1 MGKRT
6 SPNAIQDANDL
17 SQLGNIVQDKRN
29 GKRSGAKKGRR
40 NRHYEKQLI
49 RNALSAGLL
58 NAADIETG
66 PWFTQSPPFQPRG
79 SAHP

>member
-17 SQLGNIVQDKRN
+17 SQLANIVQDKRN

-49 RNALSAGLL
+49 RNAISSGVL
-58 NAADIETG
+58 
-66 PWFTQSPPFQPRG
+66 RG
-79 SAHP
+79 SDDQPDVDAPSDVV

>member
-6 SPNAIQDANDL
+6 APNAIGDANDL
-17 SQLGNIVQDKRN
+17 SQLASIVVDKRN

-49 RNALSAGLL
+49 KNAITAGLL
-58 NAADIETG
+58 NRTPAQDDDT
-66 PWFTQSPPFQPRG
+66 S
-79 SAHP
+79 

>member
-6 SPNAIQDANDL
+6 APNAIRDAHDL
-17 SQLGNIVQDKRN
+17 SKLSSIVVDKRN

-49 RNALSAGLL
+49 KNAISAGLL
-58 NAADIETG
+58 RRTDPLADD
-66 PWFTQSPPFQPRG
+66 
-79 SAHP
+79 

>member
-6 SPNAIQDANDL
+6 SPNAIKDANDL

-29 GKRSGAKKGRR
+29 GKRAGAKKSRR

-49 RNALSAGLL
+49 RNAISAGVLSGIDAEDL
-58 NAADIETG
+58 TPASPADY
-66 PWFTQSPPFQPRG
+66 
-79 SAHP
+79 A

>member
-17 SQLGNIVQDKRN
+17 SQLANIVQDKRN
-29 GKRSGAKKGRR
+29 GKRSSAKQGRR

-49 RNALSAGLL
+49 RNAISSGVLQNTEAPLDGY
-58 NAADIETG
+58 
-66 PWFTQSPPFQPRG
+66 PP
-79 SAHP
+79 SDLM

>member
-6 SPNAIQDANDL
+6 SPNAIQSADDL
-17 SQLGNIVQDKRN
+17 SRLGNIVQDKRN

-49 RNALSAGLL
+49 RNAMSVGILASNPQDAE
-58 NAADIETG
+58 N
-66 PWFTQSPPFQPRG
+66 
-79 SAHP
+79 

>member
-6 SPNAIQDANDL
+6 APNAIQDINDL
-17 SQLGNIVQDKRN
+17 SQLGNIVVDKRI

-49 RNALSAGLL
+49 RNAITSGVLKVTDGQLG
-58 NAADIETG
+58 E
-66 PWFTQSPPFQPRG
+66 
-79 SAHP
+79 

>member
-6 SPNAIQDANDL
+6 SPNAIQQANDL

-29 GKRSGAKKGRR
+29 
-40 NRHYEKQLI
+40 RHDEKQLI

-58 NAADIETG
+58 NAGDV
-66 PWFTQSPPFQPRG
+66 
-79 SAHP
+79 

>member
-6 SPNAIQDANDL
+6 APNAIQDINDL
-17 SQLGNIVQDKRN
+17 SQLGNIVVDKRI

-49 RNALSAGLL
+49 RNAITSGVLKVTDGQL
-58 NAADIETG
+58 NE
-66 PWFTQSPPFQPRG
+66 
-79 SAHP
+79 

>member
-6 SPNAIQDANDL
+6 SPRAIEDANDL

-49 RNALSAGLL
+49 RNAITAGVL
-58 NAADIETG
+58 NGPTDPARQGTAGDPTG
-66 PWFTQSPPFQPRG
+66 DDF
-79 SAHP
+79 

>member
-6 SPNAIQDANDL
+6 SPNAIKDANDL
-17 SQLGNIVQDKRN
+17 SQLANIVQDKRN

-49 RNALSAGLL
+49 RNALTSGVLRANDDAEGT
-58 NAADIETG
+58 AADDL
-66 PWFTQSPPFQPRG
+66 
-79 SAHP
+79 HD

>member
-6 SPNAIQDANDL
+6 SPNAIQSADDL

-29 GKRSGAKKGRR
+29 DKRSGAKKGRR

-49 RNALSAGLL
+49 RNALTTGLL
-58 NAADIETG
+58 QEDT
-66 PWFTQSPPFQPRG
+66 S
-79 SAHP
+79 

>member
-6 SPNAIQDANDL
+6 SPNAIHDADDL
-17 SQLGNIVQDKRN
+17 SQLSTIVVDKRN

-49 RNALSAGLL
+49 KNAISAGLL
-58 NAADIETG
+58 NRLGSPADE
-66 PWFTQSPPFQPRG
+66 
-79 SAHP
+79 

>member
-6 SPNAIQDANDL
+6 SPNAIQHANDL

-58 NAADIETG
+58 NAGDV
-66 PWFTQSPPFQPRG
+66 
-79 SAHP
+79 

>member
-17 SQLGNIVQDKRN
+17 SQLAHIVQDKRG

-40 NRHYEKQLI
+40 NRHYENQLI
-49 RNALSAGLL
+49 RNAISAGLL
-58 NAADIETG
+58 GTDELVQVHESAGTAADPALG
-66 PWFTQSPPFQPRG
+66 D
-79 SAHP
+79 

>member
-6 SPNAIQDANDL
+6 SPNAIKDANDL

-29 GKRSGAKKGRR
+29 GKRAGAKKSRR

-49 RNALSAGLL
+49 RNAISAGVL
-58 NAADIETG
+58 NGVDAEDVLPAGRADD
-66 PWFTQSPPFQPRG
+66 
-79 SAHP
+79 A

>member
-1 MGKRT
+1 MAKRT
-6 SPNAIQDANDL
+6 SPNAIKDANDL

-49 RNALSAGLL
+49 RNALSVGLL
-58 NAADIETG
+58 NAADV
-66 PWFTQSPPFQPRG
+66 
-79 SAHP
+79 